1 MGLSLSESV
10 VMKGFKVK
18 GNQLY
23 FYLIAKINTNI
34 TKIANE

>member
-1 MGLSLSESV
+1 MGLSLAV

-34 TKIANE
+34 TKIAIE